1 MSNTIIILALGLVAV
16 IVVGGGILV
25 MIAKFFRKVDQ
36 GQALIINKMRGDP
49 TVTFSG
55 GVVIPIVYRAEVM
68 DISVKTIELERRGSD
83 GLICKDNIR
92 ADIKV
97 AFFVKVN
104 KTAEDVLKVAQ
115 AIGCQRASAQST
127 LEELFTAKFS
137 EALKTVGKRLDFE
150 HLYTQ
155 RESFRDDIIDVIG
168 RDLDGYTL
176 VDVAIDYLEQTPL
189 DSLDP
194 QNILDA
200 QGIRKI
206 VDITTK
212 QNAETNELRQSER
225 MVISK
230 QNLEADEAILELD
243 RRKAEAEAKQQ
254 REIAMVQAKEEADT
268 RKFQSKQSEES
279 EVARI
284 EAEEAIAIADLNK
297 SRQVEVADKDRERVV
312 AIKTEEVEKDRQLE
326 VISRERE
333 VELQRI
339 EKEKALEVQRK
350 EIADVV
356 RSRIAVEKNV
366 AEEEERIKDLRVS
379 AEAERSKKVKVIGA
393 EAEAEEHLVK
403 HIKAAEAQEK
413 VAEFEARQKLIK
425 ANADLEASDKSAK
438 AKIRMAEGVQAE
450 VAAQGLAE
458 VKVKEANALAL
469 EKEGLAKA
477 RVTLEQ
483 MQAEAA
489 GSEKK
494 GLARIRVEEGE
505 VGVQEKQGLV
515 QAAVTKEKALA
526 EAAGAEERGMVA
538 VRLKEADAVAVERQG
553 KAEAT
558 AIKERLLAE
567 AAGTESKGLAEARAV
582 QEKLKAE
589 AAGLAEKAEAMKA
602 LEGMG
607 REHEEF
613 RLKLEQE
620 KDIALASI
628 QAKREIAEAQAK
640 VLAEAFGSSEIRIVG
655 GDGQFFDRFVK
666 AASLG
671 TAIDGFV
678 DNSDIVRSVVGE
690 VAQSGLGKGLL
701 NAATK
706 LVTDDKGDEPA
717 AE

>member
-1 MSNTIIILALGLVAV
+1 MEYIFLLAAFAGVVIVLGGLVMV
-16 IVVGGGILV
+16 TKLY
-25 MIAKFFRKVDQ
+25 RKVDQ
-36 GQALIINKMRGDP
+36 GQALIINKTGGDP
-49 TVTFSG
+49 VITFSG
-55 GVVIPIVYRAEVM
+55 GLVLPIIHRAEVM
-68 DISVKTIELERRGSD
+68 DISVKSIELERRGGD

-97 AFFVKVN
+97 AFFVKVS
-104 KTAEDVLKVAQ
+104 KTAEDVMRVAQ
-115 AIGCQRASAQST
+115 AIGCQRASAQET

-150 HLYTQ
+150 QLYTQ

-176 VDVAIDYLEQTPL
+176 VDVAIDYLEQTPIQ
-189 DSLDP
+189 SLDP

-206 VDITTK
+206 VDITAA
-212 QNAETNELRQSER
+212 QNAETNELRQKER
-225 MVISK
+225 MVIGK
-230 QNLEADEAILELD
+230 QNVEADEAILELE

-297 SRQVEVADKDRERVV
+297 SRQVEVADKDRERVI

-469 EKEGLAKA
+469 EKEGEAQA
-477 RVTLEQ
+477 RVTQGQ
-483 MQAEAA
+483 MEAEAA
-489 GSEKK
+489 GQ
-494 GLARIRVEEGE
+494 L
-505 VGVQEKQGLV
+505 KQGMSRVQVEDAEVEVKKKAGLV
-515 QAAVTKEKALA
+515 TAEVTREQALA
-526 EAAGAEERGMVA
+526 EAAGKEEAGMVD
-538 VRLKEADAVAVERQG
+538 VRLKEADAAAVERHG
-553 KAEAT
+553 KAEAV
-558 AIKERLLAE
+558 AIRERLLAE
-567 AAGTESKGLAEARAV
+567 ASGIEQRALAEAKGI

-589 AAGLAEKAEAMKA
+589 ASGLAEKAEAMKL

-613 RLKLEQE
+613 RLQLEQQRE
-620 KDIALASI
+620 IALANIS
-628 QAKREIAEAQAK
+628 ARREIAEAQAK
-640 VLAEAFGSSEIRIVG
+640 VMAEAFGSSDIRIVG
-655 GDGQFFDRFVK
+655 GDGQFFDRFVQ

-671 TAIDGFV
+671 NAVDGFV
-678 DNSDIVRSVVGE
+678 GNSDVVQSIMGA
-690 VAQSGLGKGLL
+690 VGDGSGLIQGVMGAVEAARGGKKD
-701 NAATK
+701 A
-706 LVTDDKGDEPA
+706 PA
-717 AE
+717 E